1 MAHSMPA
8 PPVVADADLDAW
20 CRRWLGS
27 GVEQTLFTVTH
38 LSAVV
43 GVRLKDD
50 REVVVKVRPAA
61 PRLAVCTAVQQALWH
76 AGFPCP
82 RPLLGPVPFG
92 GYAAHAEV
100 FVPGGEVLPVD
111 GDAAERYAALLADL
125 VRLAPRP
132 QVAGV
137 LAPHPPW
144 TAWDH
149 EYGGVWPPPD
159 DRDAD
164 LNAQPDSAWL
174 DDVARRVQQ
183 RLHALPAG
191 PTVIGHGDF
200 YAENLRWRDGQPWAV
215 HDWDSLISAPEA
227 VIVGLAAAVWP
238 IGVVQ
243 RPATVAESAAFVEA
257 YQQASGHSWS
267 AEQVQASWAAGLWS
281 AAFDAKKL
289 ALDGTVWLTPEHAE
303 QRLALAGA

>member
-8 PPVVADADLDAW
+8 PPAVADAELDAW
-20 CRRWLGS
+20 CLRWLAS
-27 GVEQTLFTVTH
+27 GVSETLFTATH
-38 LSAVV
+38 LSTVV

-61 PRLAVCTAVQQALWH
+61 ARLAVCTAVQQALWH

-100 FVPGGEVLPVD
+100 LVPGGEVLAVG
-111 GDAAERYAALLADL
+111 GDAVERYATLLADL
-125 VRLAPRP
+125 IRRAPRP

-149 EYGGVWPPPD
+149 EHAGVWPPPD

-164 LNAQPDSAWL
+164 LNAQPGSVWL
-174 DDVARRVQQ
+174 DDVARRVRQ
-183 RLHALPAG
+183 RLRDLPAG
-191 PTVIGHGDF
+191 PTVVGHGDWC
-200 YAENLRWRDGQPWAV
+200 AQNLRWRDGQPWAV
-215 HDWDSLISAPEA
+215 HDWDSVISAPEP

-238 IGVVQ
+238 AGAVH
-243 RPATVAESAAFVEA
+243 RAATVDESAAFVEA
-257 YQQASGHSWS
+257 YQHAAGLRWS
-267 AEQVQASWAAGLWS
+267 AEQVQASWAAGLWVD
-281 AAFDAKKL
+281 AFDAKKL
-289 ALDGTVWLTPEHAE
+289 ALGDRQWLSPDDAE
-303 QRLALAGA
+303 ERLRRAGA

>member
-8 PPVVADADLDAW
+8 PPAVADAELDAW

-27 GVEQTLFTVTH
+27 GVSETLFTATH

-61 PRLAVCTAVQQALWH
+61 ARLAVCTAVQQALWH

-100 FVPGGEVLPVD
+100 LVPGGEVLPVC
-111 GDAAERYAALLADL
+111 GDAVERYAALLADL
-125 VRLAPRP
+125 IRRAPRP
-132 QVAGV
+132 QAAGV

-149 EYGGVWPPPD
+149 GLGGVWPPPD

-164 LNAQPDSAWL
+164 LNAQPAPFGWTTS
-174 DDVARRVQQ
+174 
-183 RLHALPAG
+183 PAG
-191 PTVIGHGDF
+191 C
-200 YAENLRWRDGQPWAV
+200 
-215 HDWDSLISAPEA
+215 SSACATCRPGPRSSGTA
-227 VIVGLAAAVWP
+227 T
-238 IGVVQ
+238 GV
-243 RPATVAESAAFVEA
+243 RRTC
-257 YQQASGHSWS
+257 
-267 AEQVQASWAAGLWS
+267 
-281 AAFDAKKL
+281 
-289 ALDGTVWLTPEHAE
+289 
-303 QRLALAGA
+303 AGATGNRGRCTTGTA